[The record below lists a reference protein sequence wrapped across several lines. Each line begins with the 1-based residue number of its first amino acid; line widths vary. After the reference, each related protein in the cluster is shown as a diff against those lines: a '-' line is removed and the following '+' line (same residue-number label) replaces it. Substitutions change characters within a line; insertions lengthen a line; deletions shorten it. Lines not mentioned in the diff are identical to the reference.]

1 MTPYKKLEFYVVPTF
16 LDGEMWPN
24 PNLAKLVL
32 TERNNLVYIFHKRKI
47 MHNFD
52 PIVDG
57 NKNERDFTPWS

>member
-1 MTPYKKLEFYVVPTF
+1 MTPYKKLDNVVPTF

-24 PNLAKLVL
+24 PHLAMLVL
-32 TERNNLVYIFHKRKI
+32 TERNTNFYKRKI

-57 NKNERDFTPWS
+57 KKDLKVEIF